1 VSPCLKG
8 RGLFIAGRLLDNYK
22 LIISI
27 SIMRFICLVGP
38 DLRWSVHRGRLEAST
53 VFGHLLESSRLSLSL
68 SLSLS
73 FSILQ
78 ASLAV
83 R

>member
-8 RGLFIAGRLLDNYK
+8 RGPFIIGRRLECYK

-27 SIMRFICLVGP
+27 FSIS

-53 VFGHLLESSRLSLSL
+53 VSRPVLEPSG
-68 SLSLS
+68 LS
-73 FSILQ
+73 FSVLRALQ
-78 ASLAV
+78 GSEVNDV
-83 R
+83 RVGL